1 MECERAARIL
11 AKRTCDSS
19 GLAFC
24 NRSRVVRGLTR
35 FSVSNL
41 SLGKIVDRKMGLTPY
56 RVVRGLTRFSVSNL
70 SLGKIVDRKMGLT
83 PYRIAMYRSRLVR
96 GLTRFSVS
104 KLSLGKIVDRKM
116 GLTPYKIAIHV
127 TTVNTYG
134 TFT

>member
-24 NRSRVVRGLTR
+24 NRSR
-35 FSVSNL
+35 
-41 SLGKIVDRKMGLTPY
+41 
-56 RVVRGLTRFSVSNL
+56 
-70 SLGKIVDRKMGLT
+70 
-83 PYRIAMYRSRLVR
+83 LVR
-96 GLTRFSVS
+96 GLTRFSVC
-104 KLSLGKIVDRKM
+104 KLSLGKIADRKM

-134 TFT
+134 IFT